1 MATTTNVTTTY
12 AGESAGKYI
21 AAALLSAPTIANGNV
36 TVKPNIKYKEV
47 VKTLGTDGI
56 VKDESCDFTAT
67 STVTIAER
75 ILQPKEL
82 QVNLQFCKST
92 FESDWNAI
100 EMGYSSFDVLPK
112 SFSDYII
119 AYAAEK
125 VAASNEVSLWQGAT
139 GTSGQFDGFAT
150 LIAADANLPTAQE
163 LALVSGGLTTANI
176 QAELGK
182 VVDAL
187 PSALYGKAG
196 VAIYVPQNVYKLYVR
211 ALGGYLASGV
221 GANGV
226 ENKGNLWYQG
236 QEIFFDGIPV
246 VMAPGMASSTMIASY
261 KENLWFGTSLLS
273 DHQEVRLIDLSQYDG
288 SQNVRLVMRFAAG
301 AQYGFAGDIVTY
313 NITNSAN

>member
-21 AAALLSAPTIANGNV
+21 AASLLSAPTIANELV

-56 VKDESCDFTAT
+56 IKDASCDFTAT

-82 QVNLQFCKST
+82 QVNLQFCKDS
-92 FESDWNAI
+92 FQSDWNAI
-100 EMGYSSFDVLPK
+100 EMGYSAFDVLPK
-112 SFSDYII
+112 SFSDFII
-119 AYAAEK
+119 AHAAEK
-125 VAASNEVSLWQGAT
+125 VAAANEVSVWQGAT
-139 GTSGQFDGFAT
+139 GTSGQFNGFAT
-150 LIAADANLPTAQE
+150 LIALDANLPAAQE
-163 LALVSGGLTTANI
+163 LALVGGGLTAANI

-196 VAIYVPQNVYKLYVR
+196 LTIYVPQNVYKLYVR
-211 ALGGYLASGV
+211 ALAGYAASGV

-226 ENKGNLWYQG
+226 DNKGNLWFNG
-236 QEIFFDGIPV
+236 QELYFDGIPV
-246 VMAPGMASSTMIASY
+246 KMAPGMASSTMIATT
-261 KENLWFGTSLLS
+261 KENLWFGTGLLS
-273 DHQEVRLIDLSQYDG
+273 DHNLVKLIDMSDIDG
-288 SQNVRLVMRFAAG
+288 SQNVRLVMRMTAG
-301 AQYGFAGDIVTY
+301 VQYGFASDIVTY
-313 NITNSAN
+313 GITNSAN